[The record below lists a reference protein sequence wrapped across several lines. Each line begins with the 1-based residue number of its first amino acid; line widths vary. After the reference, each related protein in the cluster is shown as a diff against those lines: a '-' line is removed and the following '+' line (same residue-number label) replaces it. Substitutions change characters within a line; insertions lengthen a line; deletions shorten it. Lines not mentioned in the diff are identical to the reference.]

1 MREPGSGTRAIF
13 EGVLREHNYTLDS
26 FARVHEISDFTVLKA
41 LAADGLGISF
51 VYAPVA
57 AAECRQGTLATFAL
71 DGIEIRREFNFV
83 YLHDDLFLDIWQ
95 GLCTGSLRIA
105 CKSLAR
111 KTILRP
117 VRRLFSSVLSI
128 NFVGFL

>member
-95 GLCTGSLRIA
+95 DCVQAL
-105 CKSLAR
+105 
-111 KTILRP
+111 
-117 VRRLFSSVLSI
+117 
-128 NFVGFL
+128 